1 MRIHNAIV
9 LALLIAAAP
18 ALSGCADFDMDKLDV
33 LGLNKKKPLPGERHD
48 VFPEGVPGVA
58 RGIPAE
64 LMKGQAQSQP
74 GAAVPLDSVA
84 QQPAEGEQKTAA
96 AAPDE
101 EKPKVKPKPKPKQV
115 VSRPTRIEMKPQEQQ
130 PASAQAA
137 SAQPAPAQT
146 AQPTQSAQAPGGWP
160 PPENNASS
168 PWPAPV
174 PAGTFS
180 KQ

>member
-9 LALLIAAAP
+9 LTLLIAAAP

-74 GAAVPLDSVA
+74 GAAVPLDNVA